1 MVMRIMVLVALLG
14 HSSVANSQYGV
25 TYPVDINAMLTPPY
39 GTCLTDYVGT
49 NRFQCNVLMR
59 DMHATG
65 YKFRILMTVKDMASG
80 RVMFSAQSDQH
91 TVTPGKPVYMAETGV
106 FSEFFKAGNILSS
119 TAYRDGCLNEGAY
132 NFVFQV
138 VDDNDKRRIP
148 ISKEC
153 VFPARLQAGGA
164 PLLISPF
171 TGTNIDCNQTIV
183 NFTWQMPIVTG
194 EQTKYLIEIC
204 PTDEGGNGLHYLGS
218 YTPSANG
225 SGPSQG
231 YIHATSY
238 MPMYQLIETEGMK
251 LVPNTTYF
259 WRVSIIDELGNVKPN
274 STSEIDSFTYCYT
287 KELEPY
293 TPLKEPLVKAINSEL
308 DTVHIDTVKTED
320 NATKATWFLDD
331 VRFKYQSYALD
342 IRKKSQD
349 TWTTYH
355 IKINEGDTEEKN
367 YYGLSNLKYNEPYE
381 ARMQYLLITDND
393 TSYAPFSDTIT
404 FVVPNPMDTADCGEI
419 MAIKDCNGEKG
430 KILKKYD
437 TLYANGTPV
446 VLDSIIYKAGDST
459 VISGFGVISFP
470 ILRNFK
476 LKMSF
481 NEVSVNCY
489 GELVSGQVVS
499 VYNESTGAII
509 DLNHWT
515 GKGDGGGS
523 QSTNERP
530 DPTNY
535 KDKDEAKEKMQ
546 TGDYAQIGDSLYTKD
561 KDGNVVALGKTLSI
575 PAEKYTNNNTLDDDD
590 VYCIFRN
597 DTKDAPF
604 IGFDADEHKYYR
616 GRPTLGDH
624 YTPTFSKQDGADFEY
639 IIPYVASNPGRVVK
653 LSATLE
659 GRLTDEYNKDSVKF
673 IMPLSG
679 GNYLAL
685 NAKKEGDK
693 FIVDFPGG
701 KNPDTNSDVYAIVKK
716 GEKYVNVGKI
726 NIETYAWRTQKV
738 KFVPVVNDYGVDE
751 KAISET
757 LNRIY
762 GRFGITYEVT
772 KDEKFEN
779 EYINSEF
786 LDNFSVSSGT
796 FTKQSD
802 DMKRLQYY
810 YKTERGIQD
819 STAYIFLLKSA
830 VDYPAIDGDMP
841 QGQICGY
848 IFMHS
853 DNGTLSDGRLVAHEL
868 AHGIYRLDH
877 VFEKAYGIPENS
889 TDNLLDYNNGDQLAH
904 FQWELIK
911 KPGFAWA
918 LLESDEE
925 NFSHFVTCIF
935 KALGGAVLDKAIGI
949 IVTEVI
955 EALTG
960 GNLDEVTGKFDSS
973 KLTSNL
979 SIGISD
985 GMALIKNWA
994 ECAFPG
1000 KKGWLFVLKALST
1013 ITGFMDCYNGTILSV
1028 DDGVGVAPDSKKSF
1042 KQCACESLLNLI
1054 MEEITNKIIEQT
1066 EKLVIKKNIKHL
1078 IKEEEQVIMFEKMG
1092 QITYDMMGKHL
1103 SLIKVDEDKII
1114 SALKKKWK
1122 EKIVTTPGVVG
1133 SVSGSALGSL
1143 SESIC
1148 SSLFNVDL
1156 PPYANEKMRAYISD
1170 EGDGEMLHI
1179 DLFTAL
1185 PSSKIDLKVKVSLVD
1200 IVDDSENIK
1209 YVKTIQNYT
1218 FVKNKLLN
1226 PGLESPVKPGS
1237 IITEDDEKEFKT
1249 PINHV
1254 SGEEA
1259 VNEYPLII
1267 PSDVTF
1273 PDNDGK
1279 TVFPNGVSII
1289 GKYDKNL
1296 LHSIVNWHD
1305 GTFKR
1310 NYYNFATDVRAYHF
1324 IAKMPSCSLLEANT
1338 AMMVDVDATVKEGWK
1353 HFDQLLCVSED
1364 YVAPEEVDGNEIE
1377 DKREDDPD
1385 PTPVTKND
1393 KCSGTNLFKATKIG
1407 EANAIAAANT
1417 NRINAECK
1425 YGLPKCS
1432 KWVKDSDNK
1441 NVYHITAS
1449 AHDCNGNE
1457 VEIANLYTVTLD
1469 KEGDP
1474 YKGECVLNQ
1483 KVAKNYENYEFSY
1496 DPKCN
1501 AVDSLLYKNNAGIFE
1516 MKASGSYLNEN
1527 FALRVFVDVS
1537 YDWIALKKNNSNGN
1551 PNDQL
1556 KEILNKKVKQNV
1568 YSFKDQGN
1576 LASSFSQD
1584 EKINDAVKKAISKLN
1599 FGYCESCEAI
1609 QNVYFAVAKAL
1620 AETDCQ
1626 LKKEMYVLN
1635 QNSSSEYLFDGFII
1649 VTTND
1654 DNPNARLS
1662 ENRKIL
1668 KYTEAEAAEE
1678 NTRRLSLV
1686 NNYLSVCL
1694 GKIAK
1699 IAGSSM
1705 GNALSSGDLVFGTE
1719 SSNMNSYPNVAVRKV
1734 SVNCK

>member
-91 TVTPGKPVYMAETGV
+91 TVTPGKPVYMAEIGV

-183 NFTWQMPIVTG
+183 NFSWQMPVVTG

-259 WRVSIIDELGNVKPN
+259 WRVSIIDEFGNVKPN

-293 TPLKEPLVKAINSEL
+293 TPLKEPKVKAINGEL

-459 VISGFGVISFP
+459 VISGFGVVSFP

-509 DLNHWT
+509 DLNHST

-530 DPTNY
+530 DPTSY
-535 KDKDEAKEKMQ
+535 KDENEAKEKMQ
-546 TGDYAQIGDSLYTKD
+546 TGEYAKIGDFIYTKD

-597 DTKDAPF
+597 DTKDAPY

-659 GRLTDEYNKDSVKF
+659 GRLTDEYDKESLKF
-673 IMPLSG
+673 IMPMSG
-679 GNYLAL
+679 GDYLEL

-738 KFVPVVNDYGVDE
+738 KIVPVVNDYGVDE
-751 KAISET
+751 NAISET

-762 GRFGITYEVT
+762 GRFGITYEVS
-772 KDEKFEN
+772 KDDRFESEN
-779 EYINSEF
+779 INSEF

-830 VDYPAIDGDMP
+830 VDYPTIDGDMP

-877 VFEKAYGIPENS
+877 VFEKAYKIPENS

-925 NFSHFVTCIF
+925 NMYVQESNHQEIARFINEVRCAIKKHTEDVNENELYIHFAWHEYV
-935 KALGGAVLDKAIGI
+935 
-949 IVTEVI
+949 
-955 EALTG
+955 
-960 GNLDEVTGKFDSS
+960 NS
-973 KLTSNL
+973 KIKDVAKCL
-979 SIGISD
+979 GISV
-985 GMALIKNWA
+985 N
-994 ECAFPG
+994 
-1000 KKGWLFVLKALST
+1000 
-1013 ITGFMDCYNGTILSV
+1013 
-1028 DDGVGVAPDSKKSF
+1028 SK
-1042 KQCACESLLNLI
+1042 I
-1054 MEEITNKIIEQT
+1054 
-1066 EKLVIKKNIKHL
+1066 
-1078 IKEEEQVIMFEKMG
+1078 
-1092 QITYDMMGKHL
+1092 
-1103 SLIKVDEDKII
+1103 
-1114 SALKKKWK
+1114 
-1122 EKIVTTPGVVG
+1122 
-1133 SVSGSALGSL
+1133 
-1143 SESIC
+1143 
-1148 SSLFNVDL
+1148 
-1156 PPYANEKMRAYISD
+1156 ANEKIYVNIS
-1170 EGDGEMLHI
+1170 
-1179 DLFTAL
+1179 
-1185 PSSKIDLKVKVSLVD
+1185 
-1200 IVDDSENIK
+1200 N
-1209 YVKTIQNYT
+1209 
-1218 FVKNKLLN
+1218 
-1226 PGLESPVKPGS
+1226 S
-1237 IITEDDEKEFKT
+1237 IIY
-1249 PINHV
+1249 NR
-1254 SGEEA
+1254 SA
-1259 VNEYPLII
+1259 VWLGYE
-1267 PSDVTF
+1267 
-1273 PDNDGK
+1273 
-1279 TVFPNGVSII
+1279 
-1289 GKYDKNL
+1289 
-1296 LHSIVNWHD
+1296 
-1305 GTFKR
+1305 
-1310 NYYNFATDVRAYHF
+1310 
-1324 IAKMPSCSLLEANT
+1324 
-1338 AMMVDVDATVKEGWK
+1338 
-1353 HFDQLLCVSED
+1353 
-1364 YVAPEEVDGNEIE
+1364 
-1377 DKREDDPD
+1377 
-1385 PTPVTKND
+1385 
-1393 KCSGTNLFKATKIG
+1393 
-1407 EANAIAAANT
+1407 
-1417 NRINAECK
+1417 
-1425 YGLPKCS
+1425 
-1432 KWVKDSDNK
+1432 
-1441 NVYHITAS
+1441 
-1449 AHDCNGNE
+1449 
-1457 VEIANLYTVTLD
+1457 TVTLD
-1469 KEGDP
+1469 INKIKIDKIRRSITIES
-1474 YKGECVLNQ
+1474 
-1483 KVAKNYENYEFSY
+1483 AKNNQGSLFFS
-1496 DPKCN
+1496 
-1501 AVDSLLYKNNAGIFE
+1501 VDSNDAFDWLLTELGYNRRPVNRNYRNCGLSLDEIMVYSLCDLEKICIDDRIKLIKQVAEKPENMAKFDYDTYQFLCSRLITTTPAKDQKTLYDFFVNNPKLVINCYNKFAKEQKTQFITTLLILWFDMCKNRDDSEKIFIFKKSIFGNLNANTRFRNNKVEVYETVHGSNYDVYGYESTPSYEKIIVEGTLFEPINVGIENRPGEANTGDFGLSKDVLVPLPAICIKFIADNGNWE
-1516 MKASGSYLNEN
+1516 DLKATGGLIFDVVTTVMGVGEIVVACKMLKASK
-1527 FALRVFVDVS
+1527 F
-1537 YDWIALKKNNSNGN
+1537 
-1551 PNDQL
+1551 
-1556 KEILNKKVKQNV
+1556 
-1568 YSFKDQGN
+1568 
-1576 LASSFSQD
+1576 
-1584 EKINDAVKKAISKLN
+1584 
-1599 FGYCESCEAI
+1599 
-1609 QNVYFAVAKAL
+1609 
-1620 AETDCQ
+1620 
-1626 LKKEMYVLN
+1626 
-1635 QNSSSEYLFDGFII
+1635 
-1649 VTTND
+1649 
-1654 DNPNARLS
+1654 
-1662 ENRKIL
+1662 
-1668 KYTEAEAAEE
+1668 
-1678 NTRRLSLV
+1678 
-1686 NNYLSVCL
+1686 
-1694 GKIAK
+1694 
-1699 IAGSSM
+1699 IAGSAKLLFELADMGQSSVSTACGLIKYNCDDCGEFCKKWAEYEKYISLGFM
-1705 GNALSSGDLVFGTE
+1705 SKGIAEKYAEKLQSLYTAKVAERFPPETKNFFENDCGLKPLPQKAVSISNELFMPNVNDWIKTLDPVADKNLINKLDDLGKANSKTISFLEADIKFGGEKAEYIKSELKKDPDLFDKTYVNCEKNGSDYVYEVSKTDEKVKKVMNNATSTFGDAMAKGRKFEQDVCRVELANKESNWYNKLKDLFKKDFQKNLNEYTLFNDVQLYYMHNGKKKYFVADHIFVKLGADGRVDDFVIIEDKLKETTKLSQNQSEAFKCMNFTVRSNNKKSADNTAKLIQGSSISFTGGNAQIYKVFDSDQGKE
-1719 SSNMNSYPNVAVRKV
+1719 IEGIK
-1734 SVNCK
+1734 KF